1 MVLRARDARRDAG
14 IDQVRPAEQ
23 VNEPIAGGEIDAG
36 LRLGLS
42 HMASGQCGDGHATIL
57 Y

>member
-23 VNEPIAGGEIDAG
+23 VDEPIAGGEIDAG

-42 HMASGQCGDGHATIL
+42 HVASGYCGDGHATVL
-57 Y
+57 

>member
-1 MVLRARDARRDAG
+1 VQHAETVDQEMVLRARDARRDAG

-23 VNEPIAGGEIDAG
+23 VDEPIAGGEIDAG

-42 HMASGQCGDGHATIL
+42 HVASG